1 MCWAE
6 GGSCPYELNYPYV
19 TCVHLSLVCID
30 CLYQKKHLKNMETA
44 SLILV
49 GKMTIG
55 KDNVGRAPLDEWSVH
70 RRDLYL
76 KQTSMPPAGFEPLM
90 PGDEKLQTHAFGR
103 VATGNGTSVLVVAVK
118 RHKAVFCW
126 IWISNSIFA
135 TLSLIL
141 CLRGLQN

>member
-1 MCWAE
+1 
-6 GGSCPYELNYPYV
+6 
-19 TCVHLSLVCID
+19 
-30 CLYQKKHLKNMETA
+30 
-44 SLILV
+44 
-49 GKMTIG
+49 
-55 KDNVGRAPLDEWSVH
+55 
-70 RRDLYL
+70 
-76 KQTSMPPAGFEPLM
+76 
-90 PGDEKLQTHAFGR
+90 